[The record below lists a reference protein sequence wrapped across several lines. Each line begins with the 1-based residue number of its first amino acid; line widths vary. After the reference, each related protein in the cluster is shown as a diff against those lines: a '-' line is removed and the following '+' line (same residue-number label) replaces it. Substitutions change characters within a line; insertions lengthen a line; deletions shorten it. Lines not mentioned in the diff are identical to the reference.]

1 MLVSDIIRK
10 AELQAEESYETSDW
24 IDFINSALDDLT
36 SVVKL
41 LKSKSGVEVT
51 LTSGNGSVTISSD
64 ADLAK
69 AHEFVNVFFTPTEGI
84 QEQLKLLSFKDNYS
98 KGWKVTSTDIQYQNC
113 GSTSGTSRV
122 DYYQK
127 LQHVSLLTDD
137 LATVTGLPDQYHEI
151 VVLFCVARSQAK
163 EEELNDK
170 QDVYNEYLGKKNSM
184 AIDRIW
190 MMEPQNRKFLRK
202 ARIAALIGGGS

>member
-10 AELQAEESYETSDW
+10 AELQADESYETSDW
-24 IDFINSALDDLT
+24 IDFINAGLDDMT
-36 SVVKL
+36 PVIKL
-41 LKSKSGVEVT
+41 LKSKSGVVVT
-51 LTSGNGSVTISSD
+51 LSSGNGSVTISSD

-69 AHEFVNVFFTPTEGI
+69 AHEFINVFFTPTAGV
-84 QEQLKLLSFKDNYS
+84 QEQLKLLPYKDNYS
-98 KGWKVTSTDIQYQNC
+98 KGWKLTSATIDYQNC
-113 GSTSGTSRV
+113 GSSSGTSKI

-137 LATVTGLPDQYHEI
+137 LATVAGLPEQYHEL

-163 EEELNDK
+163 EEELSDK
-170 QDVYNEYLGKKNSM
+170 QDVYSEYLGKKNNMS
-184 AIDRIW
+184 IDRIW
-190 MMEPQNRKFLRK
+190 AMEPQNRKFLRK